1 MKAKPPDFQVPE
13 RSANSFLFL
22 KGLLEVLLGI
32 LLTLSMFGKH
42 YIQLHYIYSIC
53 INLVYKRN

>member
-1 MKAKPPDFQVPE
+1 
-13 RSANSFLFL
+13 
-22 KGLLEVLLGI
+22 LEVLLGI